1 MKQKDIIEINGRKYA
16 LVPDSFGEGDE
27 CERCALNDICHEDQ
41 ELICQKHFG
50 KEIPNGKLFIEVD
63 ENTLTE
69 EKAYDDYQERSVKS
83 GDRADQLAWMFIAMA
98 MGVLIAG
105 HVYQSFLVCAALATI
120 YMLLSTLQSVWQ
132 TFAIWLIKCRIKESD
147 IVLDDYPNWVGFGA
161 WIFYWLKMIAI
172 TSAVVYF
179 VKVVFF

>member
-1 MKQKDIIEINGRKYA
+1 MSKKKIYEYEGRKYA
-16 LVPDSFGEGDE
+16 FIEDKEQDE
-27 CERCALNDICHEDQ
+27 CERCALKDKCHDEDG
-41 ELICQKHFG
+41 LICTDLLGISNDKAVG
-50 KEIPNGKLFIEVD
+50 RRFIEID

-161 WIFYWLKMIAI
+161 WMFYWLKMIAI